1 MAAVVGSLLVFSSTR
16 IPLSIHRNQTVW
28 VKIRICEVIGAALKN
43 LKEDEIAN
51 ESIGDFQAVGEE
63 EAQEGFEGL
72 ESLLEQGYNST
83 TAYVPE
89 QEDEQKGPFH
99 LKVPQWVSVNQTPR
113 FDQLS
118 DVL

>member
-1 MAAVVGSLLVFSSTR
+1 
-16 IPLSIHRNQTVW
+16 

-51 ESIGDFQAVGEE
+51 ESIGDFRAVGEE

-89 QEDEQKGPFH
+89 PEDEQQGPFH
-99 LKVPQWVSVNQTPR
+99 LKVCPQWVSVAQTR

-118 DVL
+118 DFL